1 MVFVAV
7 DIETA
12 VLRLSQGTDLNVA
25 CCRLMLVEHYCG
37 KEVRYMPDM
46 EKVEKL
52 TSILEERS
60 GLGVREALVH
70 FYNYLSSEETRI
82 FDKETD
88 YLLDT
93 LGVEIELPF

>member
-1 MVFVAV
+1 
-7 DIETA
+7 
-12 VLRLSQGTDLNVA
+12 
-25 CCRLMLVEHYCG
+25 
-37 KEVRYMPDM
+37 MPDM

-60 GLGVREALVH
+60 GLDVREAVVR
-70 FYNYLSSEETRI
+70 FCNYLSIEETRI
-82 FDKETD
+82 YDKETD